1 MKDEMTRDQLLG
13 EIDNLNQRIA
23 EMESHETANI
33 MTEKKIV
40 KMVNLEEKLLGL
52 HSLEEKLK
60 MITSGVVDIFNADFA
75 RIWIISKGDLCD
87 LDCIHGSVIE
97 GNHVCP
103 DKRNCLHL
111 VSSSGRYS
119 HLNGGHKRVPL
130 GSYKIGRIASGYHPK
145 LISNDVTSDPNIH
158 DQKWAE
164 ELGLVSFAG
173 FQLLSK
179 EKKPVG
185 VLALF
190 SKQEIKPS
198 ELKLLEDLAN
208 TTSQVIQAGTFQKS
222 LQMSEER
229 FRAVAESA
237 IDAIVTTDVNGEIIF
252 FNNSLNHIF
261 GYTGEDLKGKPLT
274 LLMPERNQEIYI
286 KELEKF
292 KSSGE
297 HRLIGKV
304 VSTTGLKKDRTEFP
318 FEMSLSSWESNENIY
333 LTSIIRDLTER
344 RKMELQIQES
354 LKEKEVLLKEI
365 HHRVKNNLMVIFSL
379 LNLQSQYIKD
389 KDDYEMFLES
399 QNRTKS
405 MALIHE
411 RLYQSDDLKS
421 IDFSDYLQSLAND
434 LFHTYSVDQNLVKLK
449 MDLDRIT
456 LDVNTSIPLGLIVNE
471 LISNSMKYAFPD
483 GTEGE
488 INVTM
493 KSNGSHKILKVSDNG
508 VGIPEN
514 LDFKHADSLGF
525 QLINNLTEQIDGEIE
540 LDRNNSTTFTIKL
553 KDTIA

>member
-1 MKDEMTRDQLLG
+1 MKVEMTRDQLLD
-13 EIDNLNQRIA
+13 EIDGLNKTIA
-23 EMESHETANI
+23 EMENHETANI
-33 MTEKKIV
+33 LTEKKIV
-40 KMVNLEEKLLGL
+40 KLVNLEEKLLGL
-52 HSLEEKLK
+52 HTLEEKLE
-60 MITSGVVDIFNADFA
+60 MITKGVVDIFNADFA
-75 RIWIISKGDLCD
+75 RIWIISRGDLCD
-87 LDCIHGSVIE
+87 KGCIYGSNGE
-97 GNHVCP
+97 ENHLCH
-103 DKRNCLHL
+103 DKSNCLHL
-111 VSSSGRYS
+111 VASSGRYT
-119 HLNGGHKRVPL
+119 HTNGDHKRVPV
-130 GSYKIGRIASGYHPK
+130 GSYKIGKIASGYHPK
-145 LISNDVTSDPNIH
+145 LISKNVTADPNIH
-158 DQKWAE
+158 NHKWADD
-164 ELGLVSFAG
+164 LGLVSFAG

-208 TTSQVIQAGTFQKS
+208 TTSQVIQAGIFQKS

-237 IDAIVTTDVNGEIIF
+237 IDAIVTTDVHGNVIY
-252 FNNSLNHIF
+252 FNNSLNDIF
-261 GYTGEDLKGKPLT
+261 GYSSDELKGKPLT
-274 LLMPERNQEIYI
+274 LLMPDRNQEIYI

-304 VSTTGLKKDRTEFP
+304 VRTTGLKKDGTEFP
-318 FEMSLSSWESNENIY
+318 FEMSLSSWDSNENVY

-354 LKEKEVLLKEI
+354 LKEKEILLKEI

-411 RLYQSDDLKS
+411 RLYQSEDLKS
-421 IDFSDYLQSLAND
+421 IDFSDYLRTLATD
-434 LFHTYSVDQNLVKLK
+434 LFHTYSVDQKLVKLT
-449 MDLDRIT
+449 MDLETIK

-483 GTEGE
+483 GMEGE
-488 INVTM
+488 IYITM
-493 KSNGSHKILKVSDNG
+493 KSNGSHKILKVGDNG
-508 VGIPEN
+508 VGIPEDI
-514 LDFKHADSLGF
+514 DFKHADSLGF

-553 KDTIA
+553 KDTIP